1 MADGNSQQDQVS
13 TGKNPS
19 RRGDKG
25 AQELGVMGG
34 KKTGKKKQL
43 TRGMLTLKKSQRKKK
58 GRENQHELY

>member
-1 MADGNSQQDQVS
+1 M
-13 TGKNPS
+13 GKNPS
-19 RRGDKG
+19 QRGDKG